1 MENINSVIIDD
12 ETSAQKVLWEM
23 LKAHCPQVQV
33 QGIASSL
40 SEGVQ
45 LLETT
50 QPDLVFMDIRLSAY
64 DNAFDLIGRTR
75 HLKYGLVLVTA
86 YPQYA
91 IRAINLAQPWAYL
104 VKPYSTD
111 DLMEA
116 VRIAAQKLVEKK
128 KESATTTAS
137 LLVTDL
143 RGAQYA
149 IPWDEISYCY
159 SRNALVEIYFVRNNV
174 VQKIYTAQTLKQ
186 LQTMLPEKRFCRIHH
201 NSIVHFSA
209 VRHLKKTGRNGQLEL
224 KNGETLEVSVKKMKP
239 FETAWQ
245 QFHLN

>member
-1 MENINSVIIDD
+1 
-12 ETSAQKVLWEM
+12 M
-23 LKAHCPQVQV
+23 LKAHCPQVRV

-40 SEGVQ
+40 NEAIP
-45 LLETT
+45 LLEKT

-75 HLKYGLVLVTA
+75 HLKYGLILVTA

-116 VRIAAQKLVEKK
+116 VRMATQKLAEKQ
-128 KESATTTAS
+128 KETASAPAS
-137 LLVTDL
+137 LLITDL
-143 RGAQYA
+143 RGTQYA
-149 IPWDEISYCY
+149 LQWDEISHCY
-159 SRNALVEIYFVRNNV
+159 SRNALVEIYFVRNQL

-186 LQTMLPEKRFCRIHH
+186 LQTTLPENRFCRIHH
-201 NSIVHFSA
+201 NSIVNLSA
-209 VRHLKKTGRNGQLEL
+209 VRYFKKTGRNGQLEL
-224 KNGETLEVSVKKMKP
+224 QNGEFMEVSVKKMKP
-239 FETAWQ
+239 FEAAWQ
-245 QFHLN
+245 QFYLS